1 MTQVSKT
8 TANGFARWLDDT
20 IFELARELRWSY
32 LPPLMVYLSAGV
44 WGLTAIVGIFFV
56 KEYLGLSAVFLATLG
71 FWAGIPWAL
80 KMPLGHLVDLI
91 WPWKSLLVYLGA
103 IFVALSLGIMYGLIV
118 HTEAMSEVMSV
129 EAWYVLSTLL
139 APLGHITQDVV
150 ADAMTIEA
158 IPLVDDLGNPYPDDE
173 IKLMHTTMQTLGRV
187 AVVFGN
193 IVVALMNIG
202 MFSGVELMSEAEK
215 LVVYADI
222 YLMSLAIPVIS
233 VSGVILGG
241 ILIRARARR
250 LRQAGLDEDCIKTML
265 FAPAEETQPNW
276 WILGGS
282 LLFIALT
289 LGIGLNEV
297 PMGQEIIWV
306 GSLVII
312 VFLMY
317 RLVLELDP
325 GVRKALV
332 GTAIILFAFKA
343 VPLPG
348 PGVRWWEIDVLEFD
362 QRFLSVLSLI
372 TSGLALLGMFLLR
385 HLMAEKSVAY
395 LVGVLTVFAGILSLP
410 NIGLYFGI
418 HEWTAPLTGGVVD
431 ARFIAVLD
439 TALESPLTQITII
452 PMLAWMARNAPMHL
466 KATFFAV
473 MLSFT
478 NLAWSASNLG
488 TRYVNEIYTVTREVR
503 NDITGMIEVP
513 ADHSEV
519 GWLLITV
526 ALITVLLPLGI
537 IAIVQSSPLRTQQ

>member
-1 MTQVSKT
+1 
-8 TANGFARWLDDT
+8 
-20 IFELARELRWSY
+20 
-32 LPPLMVYLSAGV
+32 
-44 WGLTAIVGIFFV
+44 
-56 KEYLGLSAVFLATLG
+56 
-71 FWAGIPWAL
+71 
-80 KMPLGHLVDLI
+80 
-91 WPWKSLLVYLGA
+91 
-103 IFVALSLGIMYGLIV
+103 MYGLV
-118 HTEAMSEVMSV
+118 AHTEAMGEVMSV

-158 IPLVDDLGNPYPDDE
+158 IPLVDDLGNAYPDDE

-193 IVVALMNIG
+193 IVVALMNIV
-202 MFSGVELMSEAEK
+202 MFSGVELMSEAAK
-215 LVVYADI
+215 LVVYAEI

-250 LRQAGLDEDCIKTML
+250 LRQAGLDEERIKTML

-348 PGVRWWEIDVLEFD
+348 PGVRWWEIDVLGFD

-385 HLMAEKSVAY
+385 RLMAEKSVAY

>member
-1 MTQVSKT
+1 MTRASNT
-8 TANGFARWLDDT
+8 TANGFARWHDDT

-91 WPWKSLLVYLGA
+91 WPWKSLLVYIGA

-158 IPLVDDLGNPYPDDE
+158 IPLVDDLGNAYPDDE

-193 IVVALMNIG
+193 IVVALMNIV

-215 LVVYADI
+215 LVVYAEI

-241 ILIRARARR
+241 MMIRARARR
-250 LRQAGLDEDCIKTML
+250 LRQSGLDEERIKTML

-348 PGVRWWEIDVLEFD
+348 PGVRWWEIDVLGFD

-385 HLMAEKSVAY
+385 RLMAEKSVAY

-488 TRYVNEIYTVTREVR
+488 TRYVNEIYTVAREVR